1 MYCPKCGQQ
10 QINDSTRFC
19 SRCGLQINELAQWL
33 AGGGTLA
40 LNEEVTTPEGVSP
53 KRKGVRRGA
62 KVIFFSVVL
71 FPLFL
76 ALSIGVDEPGPLLVP
91 FTVFLA
97 GLTYLLYHLIF
108 SEQTPPAKTRQT
120 QPARLAP
127 GFGPNAL
134 PPGSTV
140 WANRASADAVRTSE
154 LAQPPSVTENTTKLL
169 DKD

>member
-10 QINDSTRFC
+10 QINDSIRFC
-19 SRCGLQINELAQWL
+19 SRCGLQISELAQWL

-40 LNEEVTTPEGVSP
+40 LNQETPPPEAVSP

-62 KVIFFSVVL
+62 KLIFFSVVL
-71 FPLFL
+71 LPVFIGLGL
-76 ALSIGVDEPGPLLVP
+76 AVDEPAPLLVP

-97 GLTYLLYHLIF
+97 GLTYLLYYLIF
-108 SEQTPPAKTRQT
+108 GEQTAPAKVQ
-120 QPARLAP
+120 QEPPPRLAP

-140 WANRASADAVRTSE
+140 WANNAPASAVRTSE

-169 DKD
+169 DKE

>member
-19 SRCGLQINELAQWL
+19 SRCGLQISELAQWL

-40 LNEEVTTPEGVSP
+40 LNEEATPPEGVSP

-62 KVIFFSVVL
+62 KLIFFSVVL
-71 FPLFL
+71 FPIFL
-76 ALSIGVDEPGPLLVP
+76 GLSIAVDEPGPLLLP

-108 SEQTPPAKTRQT
+108 SEQTAPTKTRQT

-140 WANRASADAVRTSE
+140 WANNVSADAVRTSE

>member
-40 LNEEVTTPEGVSP
+40 PNEEATAPEGVSP

-62 KVIFFSVVL
+62 KLIFFSVVL
-71 FPLFL
+71 FPIFL
-76 ALSIGVDEPGPLLVP
+76 GLSFAVDEPGPLLLP

-97 GLTYLLYHLIF
+97 GLTYLLYYLIF
-108 SEQTPPAKTRQT
+108 GEQTPPAKTQQA

-134 PPGSTV
+134 PPASNI
-140 WANRASADAVRTSE
+140 WANSVRADAVRTAE

>member
-19 SRCGLQINELAQWL
+19 SRCGLQISELAQWL

-40 LNEEVTTPEGVSP
+40 LNEDATTPEGVSP
-53 KRKGVRRGA
+53 KRKGITRGA
-62 KVIFFSVVL
+62 KLIFVSVVL
-71 FPLFL
+71 FPIFL
-76 ALSIGVDEPGPLLVP
+76 ALSFVVDGPEPLLIP

-97 GLTYLLYHLIF
+97 GLSYLLYSLIF
-108 SEQTPPAKTRQT
+108 GEQTPAKTRQA

-127 GFGPNAL
+127 GFGSNAL
-134 PPGSTV
+134 PPASNS
-140 WANRASADAVRTSE
+140 WANRVSADSVRTAE

-169 DKD
+169 DND